1 MNLLR
6 KTMEAADLDPNVIV
20 KVNAAQMKISR
31 ELTMMEEILSY
42 QLESLETVEIPPE
55 PPEQAGR
62 TLYERLQLHAYRSQI
77 LNRTKDMK
85 KNLGGARHELALLSS
100 MMEFTKQHQAH
111 QMART
116 LNDNSLTMLTLQQ
129 THVKNQWYLKLMMY
143 FLAAMLS
150 FQLCQSFM
158 GEFTIANTLWARDFV
173 ESLVRSYF
181 NIWFFIQIIVWIS
194 VSAIIVQFADRF
206 LHRSKGEVTYKIEMN
221 KRVLWKN
228 FNVFL
233 ARKEQ
238 ARKRGCKWL
247 GFPVAGGFNS
257 EHREANLNNHLVRRS
272 WTEINT
278 KAWGGCAPTI
288 TVWYDEDTI
297 ANIKDSDGVTQE
309 TIYLLRVEI
318 QYNRHQAS
326 KKLVFN
332 AKELHQ
338 RLVSVL
344 KDNDVWMSDDMENYR
359 KLINDEPH
367 AFYNNGGPIT
377 RAKVLTA
384 IKGTMQSKKK
394 QTFEVDT
401 EETAVTGINDKKDV

>member
-1 MNLLR
+1 M
-6 KTMEAADLDPNVIV
+6 
-20 KVNAAQMKISR
+20 AAQMKISR

-194 VSAIIVQFADRF
+194 VSAIIVRFADRF

-257 EHREANLNNHLVRRS
+257 EHREANLNKN
-272 WTEINT
+272 
-278 KAWGGCAPTI
+278 
-288 TVWYDEDTI
+288 
-297 ANIKDSDGVTQE
+297 
-309 TIYLLRVEI
+309 
-318 QYNRHQAS
+318 
-326 KKLVFN
+326 LVFN